1 MQEAVLV
8 RVNTA
13 SAETNLMTDVAVID
27 RAALSGQL
35 AALLCNKHITC

>member
-13 SAETNLMTDVAVID
+13 SAETNLMTDLAVID
-27 RAALSGQL
+27 TAALSGQL
-35 AALLCNKHITC
+35 AAVV